1 MTATARMEISAFIV
15 SGQNVLSDRRFGK
28 EEHDQQHEDC
38 ERKHSQPDKWLS
50 HAATAHPKGFPSS

>member
-1 MTATARMEISAFIV
+1 MEISAFIV

-38 ERKHSQPDKWLS
+38 ERKHSQPDRWLS
-50 HAATAHPKGFPSS
+50 HAATAHPKGLPSS